1 MDEKVIKTIL
11 WSDAKG
17 LLASLASKNLGRAA
31 NKKKPADF
39 SEFIK
44 AYPAVSR
51 RRMLDF
57 LEDIA
62 MRNAFRDVTSEAT
75 IAEDCCLFAPETAT
89 SLEIIL
95 RHLRTLNT
103 GGILKSLWG
112 FLDEDKKAVIH
123 FVKKG
128 KDRWYAEAYFNSP
141 EELSVLHLWSAPDGE
156 KSFLPVTFT
165 SDLSK
170 ISAQASAM
178 GAFCLHDYLPR
189 YKGDLLS
196 KKGHKK
202 SSSEKKS
209 ESSGRRH
216 DKWDSL

>member
-1 MDEKVIKTIL
+1 MDLTVSK
-11 WSDAKG
+11 D
-17 LLASLASKNLGRAA
+17 LLNVLA
-31 NKKKPADF
+31 
-39 SEFIK
+39 
-44 AYPAVSR
+44 
-51 RRMLDF
+51 
-57 LEDIA
+57 
-62 MRNAFRDVTSEAT
+62 
-75 IAEDCCLFAPETAT
+75 
-89 SLEIIL
+89 
-95 RHLRTLNT
+95 
-103 GGILKSLWG
+103 
-112 FLDEDKKAVIH
+112 DEDGYMYGFTIGADIV
-123 FVKKG
+123 VDTSVEKG

-189 YKGDLLS
+189 HKGDLLS